1 MREGLGSSDSDRCT
15 DVVEGWAPARA
26 GYCCCA
32 RPRFPTPHVPARAG
46 MTRGGSGYDDGAR
59 SFNVILYHLT
69 VGGMSAIM
77 NRPPSAP
84 TLPSALPGKRAEHR
98 AIGRLDR
105 LAIGLS
111 SLCVLHCI
119 ATVIL
124 AATLASAGAALADPA
139 WHEIGFALAMVLGA
153 VALGRGFAAHRK
165 VRPLLLGVA
174 GLTMMGSGLAIP
186 HGAAEIACTVAGVLL
201 LAIAHRLNAGHHRHV
216 CAGARRA
223 A

>member
-1 MREGLGSSDSDRCT
+1 
-15 DVVEGWAPARA
+15 
-26 GYCCCA
+26 
-32 RPRFPTPHVPARAG
+32 
-46 MTRGGSGYDDGAR
+46 
-59 SFNVILYHLT
+59 
-69 VGGMSAIM
+69 MSAVM
-77 NRPPSAP
+77 NRPSSAP
-84 TLPSALPGKRAEHR
+84 ALPGERAEHR

-139 WHEIGFALAMVLGA
+139 WHEIGFALAMLLGA
-153 VALGRGFAAHRK
+153 VALGRGFAAHRQ
-165 VRPLLLGVA
+165 VRPLLLGIA
-174 GLTMMGSGLAIP
+174 GLAMMGAGLAMP

-201 LAIAHRLNAGHHRHV
+201 LALAHRLNAGHRRHV
-216 CAGARRA
+216 HGPGHAPRA